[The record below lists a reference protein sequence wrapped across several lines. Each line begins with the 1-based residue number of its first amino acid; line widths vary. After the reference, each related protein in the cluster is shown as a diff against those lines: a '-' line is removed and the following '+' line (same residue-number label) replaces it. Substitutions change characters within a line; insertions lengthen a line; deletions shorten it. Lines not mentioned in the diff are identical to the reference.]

1 MSMMS
6 KPTKGTSEEHICQLM
21 NSNYA
26 ACVHALALHHV
37 QSSNSKSNKI
47 KVSFAKMDKI
57 NIDKCTL
64 TFVECDSESMCMM
77 KSAEILFNPPLVSVN
92 DAPSR
97 LLVESRKAMAARW
110 SWLYSEPLTLFVLVV
125 MLVLGYITFIL
136 DQDGLQFAIDNT
148 PLASKLL
155 TWTFGSVGVFYS
167 AVSGSL
173 YVAVWLHVLEAS
185 YVAVKL
191 YTKLT
196 LPVAA
201 AVNWFLLLNDITSTK
216 QRSFK

>member
-1 MSMMS
+1 MF
-6 KPTKGTSEEHICQLM
+6 CCAQL
-21 NSNYA
+21 N
-26 ACVHALALHHV
+26 HL
-37 QSSNSKSNKI
+37 I
-47 KVSFAKMDKI
+47 
-57 NIDKCTL
+57 L
-64 TFVECDSESMCMM
+64 TRNF
-77 KSAEILFNPPLVSVN
+77 LFSLYSVN

-167 AVSGSL
+167 AVSGSF

-191 YTKLT
+191 YTKLK

-201 AVNWFLLLNDITSTK
+201 AVNWFLLVSCVGYPITRKALEFIRIDDNAKSKK
-216 QRSFK
+216 QT